1 MDQVVSFGEN
11 FSLTLLT
18 DDPVI
23 AERGDRAGIDHI
35 GVDLETLGKRGR
47 QPEPGAWISHHKI
60 ADLAAVACR
69 LRRSRLFARTDPWHD
84 GSPRQIDE
92 LLAGGVTALMLPMFT
107 GAAEVARFVN
117 HVAGRAYICLLL
129 ETPQAIVR
137 IDDILGIA
145 GIDEVSVGLNDLYR
159 AFGLTSHFEIL
170 TSDLMNMLSDK
181 VHARGIRFGFGTLGR
196 ARDNDL
202 PVPSDLVYAQYPR
215 LGATSARLFRPF
227 LGADPRSLDIALEV
241 RQLRERLS
249 FWHAQGAAAW
259 EEARRELHRCLRS
272 RCAA

>member
-47 QPEPGAWISHHKI
+47 QPEPGAWISHHTI

-117 HVAGRAYICLLL
+117 LVAGRAYICLLL

-145 GIDEVSVGLNDLYR
+145 GIDEVSVGLNDWAYLPFR
-159 AFGLTSHFEIL
+159 NSHQRPDEH
-170 TSDLMNMLSDK
+170 
-181 VHARGIRFGFGTLGR
+181 VVRQGAR
-196 ARDNDL
+196 ARYPL
-202 PVPSDLVYAQYPR
+202 RLRYARTGQGQRFAGAFR
-215 LGATSARLFRPF
+215 LG
-227 LGADPRSLDIALEV
+227 
-241 RQLRERLS
+241 
-249 FWHAQGAAAW
+249 
-259 EEARRELHRCLRS
+259 LRS
-272 RCAA
+272 VPPAGSYQRPTFQAIPWRRSPESGYCTGGEAIAGTAELLARPGRRGVGRSAA